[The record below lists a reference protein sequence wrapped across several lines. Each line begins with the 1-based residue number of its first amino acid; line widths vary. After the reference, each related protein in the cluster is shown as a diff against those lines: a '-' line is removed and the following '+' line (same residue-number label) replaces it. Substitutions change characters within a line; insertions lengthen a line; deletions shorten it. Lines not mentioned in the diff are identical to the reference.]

1 MGARR
6 DDKDKKLFF
15 SRELSWL
22 DFNSRVLDEAFR
34 AETPLLERLKFV
46 AISGSNLDEFFMV
59 RIAGLR
65 QLARSGD
72 DPVDPAGHSAACQ
85 LVKARRKIAA
95 MVRRQSGILLDEL
108 LPALEE
114 HGIGIRSVADLGDA
128 AKRKLEKYFL
138 AEVLPVLTPLAAGG
152 AKNFPFLN
160 SGAIEIAVAL
170 AEGGGKKVS
179 HAFVEVP
186 EILPRFVPVPSAP
199 GKTFVL
205 LEDLMLTHLARLF
218 PRRRIVEAFAFRLTR
233 DMEFSI
239 DDECY
244 DDLLNH
250 IGKKLLQRKL
260 RDAIRLELP
269 EKRDGALMKW
279 LRGAFRVESEFCY
292 EVRGPLYLKQFFQ
305 LVALA
310 DDLPGMLEPPWE
322 PAAVPEFSGKSDLF
336 EAIREN
342 GPVLIAPPF
351 QSFDP
356 VVKLLESAAED
367 PCVLAIKQTLYRV
380 SGDSPVV
387 HALERAARNGKQ
399 VTVMV
404 ELRARFDENNN
415 INWARRLDEAGA
427 HVVYGNSPLKIHA
440 KALLIVRREQHG
452 VRRYV
457 HLATG
462 NYNDKTA
469 KLYTDLGVM
478 SCDEGLCDDAAA
490 LFNLLTGNMPPPEK
504 WRRVAVS
511 PYDLR
516 QRIEELVKYEIA
528 AAKRGE
534 AARIVVKV
542 NSFSD
547 EKMVRLFHRA
557 ADAGVRIDMIVR
569 GICCYRPRRGQEN
582 LRIVSIVDRYLEHS
596 RVFCFRHGGE
606 DVMYLSSADLMSRN
620 LDRRIELMFPLLDAK
635 LRRTVMTLLEY
646 QLADTV
652 HARQLDHDGT
662 YIPGEGSR
670 NTRSQWRSWQLF
682 RRRAAAGGRRS

>member
-1 MGARR
+1 MSPRR

-22 DFNSRVLDEAFR
+22 DFNSRVLDEAAR
-34 AETPLLERLKFV
+34 PENPLLERLKFV
-46 AISGSNLDEFFMV
+46 AITGGNLDEFFMV

-65 QLARSGD
+65 QLAQGGD
-72 DPVDPAGHSAACQ
+72 DPVDPAGNSAARQ
-85 LVKARRKIAA
+85 LVKARRKIEA
-95 MVRRQSGILLDEL
+95 MVRRQSELLLDGI
-108 LPALEE
+108 LPALED
-114 HGIGIRSVADLGDA
+114 HGIFIRRLADLDRA
-128 AKRKLEKYFL
+128 SRRELEKYFD
-138 AEVLPVLTPLAAGG
+138 AEVLSVLTPLAARGT
-152 AKNFPFLN
+152 KNFPLLN
-160 SGAIEIAVAL
+160 SGAIEIAAAL
-170 AEGGGKKVS
+170 SGSGKKVS
-179 HAFVEVP
+179 HVFVEVP
-186 EILPRFVPVPSAP
+186 EILPRFIPVAGAP
-199 GKTFVL
+199 GKSFVL
-205 LEDLMLTHLARLF
+205 LEELILAHLKRLF
-218 PRRRIVEAFAFRLTR
+218 PGYKIAEAFAFRLTR

-250 IGKKLLQRKL
+250 IGKKLLQRRL

-269 EKRDGALMKW
+269 EKRRGALMKW
-279 LRGAFRVESEFCY
+279 LRGAFHIGSEFCY

-305 LVALA
+305 LVDLA
-310 DDLPGMLEPPWE
+310 AAPELLEAPWE
-322 PAAVPEFSGKSDLF
+322 PAEVPEFSGTANPF
-336 EAIREN
+336 AAIRKD

-356 VVKLLESAAED
+356 VVRLLERAAED

-399 VTVMV
+399 VTVVV
-404 ELRARFDENNN
+404 ELRARFDEGNN

-440 KALLIVRREQHG
+440 KALLIVRRENGG

-469 KLYTDLGVM
+469 RLYTDLGIM

-511 PYDLR
+511 TYDLR
-516 QRIEELVKYEIA
+516 KRLEKLIDYEIA

-534 AARIVVKV
+534 KARIVVKV

-547 EKMVRLFHRA
+547 EHMVRLFHRA
-557 ADAGVRIDMIVR
+557 ADAGVKIDMIVR
-569 GICCYRPRRGQEN
+569 GICCCRPRRDREN

-606 DVMYLSSADLMSRN
+606 DVMYLASADLMSRN
-620 LDRRIELMFPLLDAK
+620 LDRRIELMFPLVDAK
-635 LRRTVMTLLEY
+635 IRRTVMTLLEY
-646 QLADTV
+646 QLADTL
-652 HARQLDHDGT
+652 HARQLEHDGT
-662 YIPGEGSR
+662 YRRLDADGRGSR
-670 NTRSQWRSWQLF
+670 SQKRSWQLF
-682 RRRAAAGGRRS
+682 RRRAVRHS

>member
-1 MGARR
+1 MNAAA
-6 DDKDKKLFF
+6 DKKLFF

-22 DFNSRVLDEAFR
+22 DFDSRVLDEAVR
-34 AETPLLERLKFV
+34 QENPLLERLKFV
-46 AISGSNLDEFFMV
+46 AISGGNLDEFFMV

-65 QLARSGD
+65 QLERSGD
-72 DPVDPAGHSAACQ
+72 DPVDPAGNSAARQ
-85 LVKARRKIAA
+85 LAKARRKISA
-95 MVRRQSGILLDEL
+95 MVRRQSEILLDDI
-108 LPALEE
+108 LPALEKR
-114 HGIGIRSVADLGDA
+114 GVFIRSVAELDKA
-128 AKRKLEKYFL
+128 ARRELEERFSS
-138 AEVLPVLTPLAAGG
+138 EILPVLTPLAAGG

-170 AEGGGKKVS
+170 AEGGKKVS

-186 EILPRFVPVPSAP
+186 EILPRFVPVESAP
-199 GKTFVL
+199 GRSFVL
-205 LEDLMLTHLARLF
+205 LEELMLTQLGRLF
-218 PRRRIVEAFAFRLTR
+218 PKRKIVEAFAFRLTR
-233 DMEFSI
+233 DMEFSL

-244 DDLLNH
+244 DDLLEH
-250 IGKKLLQRKL
+250 IGKKLLQRRS

-310 DDLPGMLEPPWE
+310 DDLPGVLEPPWE
-322 PAAVPEFSGKSDLF
+322 PAAVPEFVGKSDLF
-336 EAIREN
+336 AAIREE

-356 VVKLLESAAED
+356 VVRLLENAAED
-367 PCVLAIKQTLYRV
+367 PAVLAIKQTLYRV

-399 VTVMV
+399 VTVVV
-404 ELRARFDENNN
+404 ELRARFDEGNN

-440 KALLIVRREQHG
+440 KALLIVRREGDG

-478 SCDEGLCDDAAA
+478 SCDEGLCEDAAA
-490 LFNLLTGNMPPPEK
+490 LFNVLTGNMPPPEK

-511 PYDLR
+511 PGSLR
-516 QRIEELVKYEIA
+516 KRLEKLIEYEIA

-534 AARIVVKV
+534 KTRIVVKV

-557 ADAGVRIDMIVR
+557 ADAGVKVDMIVR

-582 LRIVSIVDRYLEHS
+582 LRIVSIVDRFLEHS

-606 DVMYLSSADLMSRN
+606 DMMYLASADLMSRN
-620 LDRRIELMFPLLDAK
+620 LDRRIELMFPLVDAK
-635 LRRTVMTLLEY
+635 LRRTVMTMLEY
-646 QLADTV
+646 QLADRV
-652 HARQLDHDGT
+652 HARQLDHDGS
-662 YIPGEGSR
+662 YLPGSGERGS
-670 NTRSQWRSWQLF
+670 RSQWRTWQLF
-682 RRRAAAGGRRS
+682 RRRAARRS

>member
-1 MGARR
+1 MRR
-6 DDKDKKLFF
+6 DATDRKLFF

-22 DFNSRVLDEAFR
+22 DFNSRVLDEAAR
-34 AETPLLERLKFV
+34 SENPLLERLKFV
-46 AISGSNLDEFFMV
+46 AITGGNFDEFFMV

-65 QLARSGD
+65 QLARSGS
-72 DPVDPAGHSAACQ
+72 DPVDPAGNSAARQ
-85 LVKARRKIAA
+85 LVKARRKIEA
-95 MVRRQSGILLDEL
+95 MVRRQSDILLGGI
-108 LPALEE
+108 LPALEA
-114 HGIGIRSVADLGDA
+114 HGIFVRRLADLDRA
-128 AKRKLEKYFL
+128 SRRKLEKYFD
-138 AEVLPVLTPLAAGG
+138 AEVLPVLTPLAARGT
-152 AKNFPFLN
+152 KNFPLLN

-170 AEGGGKKVS
+170 STGGKKVT

-186 EILPRFVPVPSAP
+186 EILPRFVPVPGAP
-199 GKTFVL
+199 GKSFVL
-205 LEDLMLTHLARLF
+205 LEELMLARLERLF
-218 PRRRIVEAFAFRLTR
+218 PGHEIVESFAFRLTR

-250 IGKKLLQRKL
+250 IGKKLLQRRL

-269 EKRDGALMKW
+269 EKRRGALMKW
-279 LRGAFRVESEFCY
+279 LRGAFHIGSEFCY
-292 EVRGPLYLKQFFQ
+292 EIRGPLYLKQFFQ
-305 LVALA
+305 LVDLA
-310 DDLPGMLEPPWE
+310 AAPELLEAPWE
-322 PAAVPEFSGKSDLF
+322 PAAVPEFAGAADPF
-336 EAIREN
+336 GAIREH
-342 GPVLIAPPF
+342 GSVLIAPPF

-356 VVKLLESAAED
+356 VIRLLEKAADD
-367 PCVLAIKQTLYRV
+367 PAVLAIKQTLYRV

-399 VTVMV
+399 VSVVV
-404 ELRARFDENNN
+404 ELRARFDEDNN

-440 KALLIVRREQHG
+440 KALLIVRRERDG

-478 SCDEGLCDDAAA
+478 SCDEGLCEDAAA
-490 LFNLLTGNMPPPEK
+490 LFNLLTGAMPSPGK

-511 PYDLR
+511 PHDLR
-516 QRIEELVKYEIA
+516 ERLEKLIEYEIA
-528 AAKRGE
+528 AAERGE
-534 AARIVVKV
+534 KARIVVKV

-557 ADAGVRIDMIVR
+557 ADAGVRVDMIVR
-569 GICCYRPRRGQEN
+569 GICCYRPRRRQEN
-582 LRIVSIVDRYLEHS
+582 LRIVSIVDRFLEHS

-606 DVMYLSSADLMSRN
+606 DLMYLASADLMSRN
-620 LDRRIELMFPLLDAK
+620 LDRRIELMFPLVDAK
-635 LRRTVMTLLEY
+635 IRRTVMTMLEY

-652 HARQLDHDGT
+652 HARQLEPKGA
-662 YIPGEGSR
+662 YLALGGSGR
-670 NTRSQWRSWQLF
+670 ASRSQWRTWQLF
-682 RRRAAAGGRRS
+682 RRRCAGGKRRA